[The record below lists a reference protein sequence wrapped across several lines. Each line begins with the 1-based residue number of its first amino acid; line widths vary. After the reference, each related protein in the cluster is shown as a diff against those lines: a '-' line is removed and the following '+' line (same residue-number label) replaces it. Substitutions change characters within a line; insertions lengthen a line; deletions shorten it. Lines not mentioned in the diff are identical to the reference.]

1 MPTDPFRSI
10 PRWKFPK
17 WQPQFQDAILEFD
30 PRKLPALVEAAC
42 TALFMRLQSPETSSE
57 ELRAIANA
65 LRAVRSIQTNRLKI
79 PGRAKPERC
88 A

>member
-1 MPTDPFRSI
+1 LPTYPFSPI
-10 PRWKFPK
+10 PRWKFPE

-30 PRKLPALVEAAC
+30 PSKLPDLVEAAC

-57 ELRAIANA
+57 EVRAIANA
-65 LRAVRSIQTNRLKI
+65 FRAVRSIQTNRLKI
-79 PGRAKPERC
+79 PGRAKQARC